1 MDGKNRTPEEILE
14 EVVASMDESGVAAPV
29 VAEDPAL
36 AELEGLDLSDDSGRD
51 DVEFGAGVGGD
62 DLPGDENLE
71 NGLPSDEGSKSN
83 SKKAEHR

>member
-62 DLPGDENLE
+62 
-71 NGLPSDEGSKSN
+71 
-83 SKKAEHR
+83 